1 MNRLGYA
8 RYVAQGGDWGAMI
21 TDLMA
26 AQAPPGLIGMHTN
39 MAAVRAGFEI
49 QMEKVR
55 IRGCALKND
64 ERFSTRHEAI
74 GRPKRHG
81 KTRTQR
87 RYCGHNDWRAIR
99 SHRLDVE
106 TRACVLLGIDDE
118 PVIG

>member
-39 MAAVRAGFEI
+39 MAAVRAG
-49 QMEKVR
+49 
-55 IRGCALKND
+55 
-64 ERFSTRHEAI
+64 
-74 GRPKRHG
+74 